1 MFVNVAQ
8 IKKRAQEKGIT
19 TSYLCR
25 QVGRNLS
32 YIHNVER
39 YHLSVPEEIVG
50 LWAGLLDTT
59 VEYICGE
66 TDDPDI
72 PSAKIEEEEIQ
83 IALFGGEK
91 ATAEEWEEV
100 KKFVDYLK
108 SKRNR

>member
-8 IKKRAQEKGIT
+8 IKKRAKEKGLSI
-19 TSYLCR
+19 SYLCR
-25 QVGRNLS
+25 MAEKNTS
-32 YIHNVER
+32 YIENVSR
-39 YHLSVPEEIVG
+39 YNISVADETVG
-50 LWAGLLDTT
+50 IWAGLLDTT
-59 VEYICGE
+59 VEYLCGE
-66 TDDPDI
+66 TEDPSVPQEQIKD
-72 PSAKIEEEEIQ
+72 EEIQ